1 MTLLQITE
9 NEGARTFESWISG
22 IWDKISDFV
31 VAYGVKFLMA
41 ILVLIIGLWLI
52 NRFVRVLNKGFAK
65 KDLDETLRPFIANLI
80 AWTLRILLI
89 VSVASM
95 IGIQTTSFI
104 AVIGAAGLAI
114 GLALQGTLANF
125 AGGFLILVFKP
136 FKAGDLIDAQG
147 YLGVVEEIQIFV
159 TKILTPGNRLVIIP
173 NGILSNG
180 SIKNLT
186 AKGQVRVDLV
196 IGISYD
202 SDIKKARDI
211 LVAVM
216 KDQKQVLKDP
226 EPFVGVLELADS
238 SVNLAVRPWC
248 HPDDYW
254 DVYFN
259 TTELGKL
266 ALDKNGIVIPF
277 PQHDVHMIPGEK

>member
-1 MTLLQITE
+1 MTLLQIAE
-9 NEGARTFESWISG
+9 NAEVKTFASWISG

-41 ILVLIIGLWLI
+41 IVVLIIGLWLI
-52 NRFVRVLNKGFAK
+52 NRFVKVLNKGFAK
-65 KDLDETLRPFIANLI
+65 RDLDETLRPFVSNFI
-80 AWTLRILLI
+80 AWVLRILLI
-89 VSVASM
+89 ISVASM

-136 FKAGDLIDAQG
+136 FKVGDLIEAQG

-159 TKILTPGNRLVIIP
+159 TKILTPGNRLVILP
-173 NGILSNG
+173 NGTLSNG

-196 IGISYD
+196 LGISYG

-211 LVAVM
+211 LLDVM
-216 KDQKQVLKDP
+216 RSQDQVLKDP

-254 DVYFN
+254 DVYFK
-259 TTELGKL
+259 TTELGKI
-266 ALDKNGIVIPF
+266 ALDKNGIEIPF
-277 PQHDVHMIPGEK
+277 PQRDVHMIPVD

>member
-1 MTLLQITE
+1 MTLLQIVE
-9 NEGARTFESWISG
+9 SEEVRTFATWISG

-136 FKAGDLIDAQG
+136 FKAGDLIEAQG

-159 TKILTPGNRLVIIP
+159 TKILTPGNRQVIIP
-173 NGILSNG
+173 NGVLSNG

-196 IGISYD
+196 IGISYN

-211 LVAVM
+211 LIDVM
-216 KDQKQVLKDP
+216 KSQKQVLKDP

-254 DVYFN
+254 DIYFN

-266 ALDKNGIVIPF
+266 ALDENGIVIPF
-277 PQHDVHMIPGEK
+277 PQHDVHMIPVEK

>member
-1 MTLLQITE
+1 M
-9 NEGARTFESWISG
+9 
-22 IWDKISDFV
+22 
-31 VAYGVKFLMA
+31 
-41 ILVLIIGLWLI
+41 
-52 NRFVRVLNKGFAK
+52 
-65 KDLDETLRPFIANLI
+65 
-80 AWTLRILLI
+80 
-89 VSVASM
+89 
-95 IGIQTTSFI
+95 
-104 AVIGAAGLAI
+104 
-114 GLALQGTLANF
+114 
-125 AGGFLILVFKP
+125 
-136 FKAGDLIDAQG
+136 
-147 YLGVVEEIQIFV
+147 
-159 TKILTPGNRLVIIP
+159 
-173 NGILSNG
+173 
-180 SIKNLT
+180 
-186 AKGQVRVDLV
+186 RVDLV

-277 PQHDVHMIPGEK
+277 PQHDVHMIPVEK